1 MRRNFRAN
9 TLCGLIW
16 NEYASHVLPHLAFG
30 IFTLQKTRCKIKKL
44 KGTGHQKKP
53 VAVKGIV
60 SHKTCLS
67 N

>member
-1 MRRNFRAN
+1 MQDKR
-9 TLCGLIW
+9 
-16 NEYASHVLPHLAFG
+16 
-30 IFTLQKTRCKIKKL
+30 L